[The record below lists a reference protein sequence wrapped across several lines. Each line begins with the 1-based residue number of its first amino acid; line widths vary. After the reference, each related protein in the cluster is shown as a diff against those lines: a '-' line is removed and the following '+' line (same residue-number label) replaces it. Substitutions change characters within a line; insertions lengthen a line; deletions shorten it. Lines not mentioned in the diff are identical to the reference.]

1 MIMENKDN
9 NLLVSVLLNCYNAEK
24 FISKAIESV
33 IKQTYKNWELII
45 WDDGS
50 KDSTVDIVKKYQDKR
65 IKIFSKKNNLG
76 LGKSRINAIKFI
88 NGALVSILDADDYYH
103 KDKLYKQVEIFK
115 NYPKVGICTT
125 WTKIFNQNDKFIR
138 LFETNLNN
146 EVLKKKVLFLN
157 FLPHSSIMYRKD
169 IAQQVG
175 WYSEQLEYAQDYDLT
190 LKILEKKDIY
200 LIKEHLTYV
209 MLGDTNMSTLKNL
222 KPTVFKENILILKES
237 LTKKDLS
244 ERDKRLIKNIID
256 INLIK
261 LTLIKMKTNFITGF
275 VKFVS
280 ILAKNPL
287 IILKLSLL
295 KSLNE
300 QKKL

>member
-103 KDKLYKQVEIFK
+103 KDKLYKQVEIF
-115 NYPKVGICTT
+115 
-125 WTKIFNQNDKFIR
+125 
-138 LFETNLNN
+138 
-146 EVLKKKVLFLN
+146 
-157 FLPHSSIMYRKD
+157 
-169 IAQQVG
+169 
-175 WYSEQLEYAQDYDLT
+175 
-190 LKILEKKDIY
+190 
-200 LIKEHLTYV
+200 
-209 MLGDTNMSTLKNL
+209 
-222 KPTVFKENILILKES
+222 
-237 LTKKDLS
+237 
-244 ERDKRLIKNIID
+244 
-256 INLIK
+256 
-261 LTLIKMKTNFITGF
+261 
-275 VKFVS
+275 
-280 ILAKNPL
+280 
-287 IILKLSLL
+287 
-295 KSLNE
+295 
-300 QKKL
+300 